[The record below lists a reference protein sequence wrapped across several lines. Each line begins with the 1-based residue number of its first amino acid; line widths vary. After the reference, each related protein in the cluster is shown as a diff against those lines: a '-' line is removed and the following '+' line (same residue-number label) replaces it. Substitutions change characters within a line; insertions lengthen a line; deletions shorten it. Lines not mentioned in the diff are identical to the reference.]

1 MSTLSNQRQVKSQAL
16 PFLFEQP
23 KRVAVF
29 CRNGCHFSMVA
40 SEHDYHSCPACN
52 SQMTA
57 TAEDAYMESL
67 ENAGNVQ

>member
-1 MSTLSNQRQVKSQAL
+1 
-16 PFLFEQP
+16 
-23 KRVAVF
+23 
-29 CRNGCHFSMVA
+29 MVA

>member
-1 MSTLSNQRQVKSQAL
+1 
-16 PFLFEQP
+16 
-23 KRVAVF
+23 VF

-57 TAEDAYMESL
+57 TAEDAYMDAL
-67 ENAGNVQ
+67 VNAGNVQ